1 MLHYIANENFN
12 ITNDVYSFVNLQK
25 NQAMNLTDQINE
37 DIKTAMK
44 AGEKDKL
51 MALRDIKS
59 KLLLEMTK
67 EGGDGNV
74 DDSKGMA
81 ILNKLYKQRVESIEI
96 YKTQNRPD
104 LAEEE
109 QKQADVIAAYLP
121 EQLTGDKLEAA
132 VKDII
137 AQVGATTIADLGK
150 VMGAANK
157 ALAGRADGKAI
168 SELVKKMLA

>member
-1 MLHYIANENFN
+1 
-12 ITNDVYSFVNLQK
+12 
-25 NQAMNLTDQINE
+25 MNLAERINE
-37 DIKTAMK
+37 DIKAAMK

-74 DDSKGMA
+74 DDTKGAA

-96 YKTQNRPD
+96 YKSQNRPD

-121 EQLTGDKLEAA
+121 EQLTGEKLETA
-132 VKDII
+132 VKDLLSQI
-137 AQVGATTIADLGK
+137 GASGPADMGK
-150 VMGAANK
+150 AMGAITK
-157 ALAGRADGKAI
+157 ALAGKADGKAI
-168 SELVKKMLA
+168 SELVKKLLSNA

>member
-1 MLHYIANENFN
+1 
-12 ITNDVYSFVNLQK
+12 
-25 NQAMNLTDQINE
+25 MNLTDQINE

-67 EGGDGNV
+67 EGGDGSV

-109 QKQADVIAAYLP
+109 QKQADVISAYLP
-121 EQLTGDKLEAA
+121 EQLTGEKLEEA
-132 VKDII
+132 VKEII
-137 AQVGATTIADLGK
+137 GQVGATSIADLGK

-168 SELVKKMLA
+168 SDLVKKMLA

>member
-1 MLHYIANENFN
+1 
-12 ITNDVYSFVNLQK
+12 
-25 NQAMNLTDQINE
+25 MNLTDKINE
-37 DIKTAMK
+37 DIKSAMK

-67 EGGDGNV
+67 EGGDGTV
-74 DDSKGMA
+74 DDSKGLA
-81 ILNKLYKQRVESIEI
+81 ILNKLYKQRMESIEI
-96 YKTQNRPD
+96 YKSQNRPD

-109 QKQADVIAAYLP
+109 QKQADVISAYLP
-121 EQLTGDKLEAA
+121 EQLTGEKLEAA
-132 VKDII
+132 VREIVTS
-137 AQVGATTIADLGK
+137 VGASSIADLGK

-168 SELVKKMLA
+168 SEFVKKILQS